1 MRFDWYQ
8 ATFAE
13 KSPNGLLDDLQ
24 AAYGPGARVDPFAP
38 LYGYGEGYAVVQ
50 GDLVRARVL
59 ADGHGVHEIRKKH
72 VHAWATSDDTDAFV
86 DCVRNEWPGKHLV
99 TRMDPENDFDEPGV
113 FERLLAVCLA
123 RGFADDVKL
132 YRNGDWDRLI
142 DGRTLYMGAPS
153 SDVRARLY
161 EKGKQLRSQ
170 VDTSGKLLSLD
181 WTRLEI
187 QIRPQGDARLA
198 AASMTPEEAW
208 GCSQWTH
215 SLLKDVTGIEVPRVR
230 MRVWR
235 KSDDQRAFEWM
246 CKQYGRML
254 ERLVP
259 DLGDWLAVGLQI
271 GSEIE
276 RQARL
281 QRHGRA

>member
-13 KSPNGLLDDLQ
+13 KSPKGVLEALQ
-24 AAYGPGARVDPFAP
+24 TAYGPGSGISPCTP

-59 ADGHGVHEIRKKH
+59 ADGHGVHEIRKKY

-113 FERLLAVCLA
+113 FDCLLAVCLA
-123 RGFADDVKL
+123 RGFAEDVKL
-132 YRNGDWDRLI
+132 YRHGDWDRLV

-187 QIRPQGDARLA
+187 QIRPQGEARLA

-215 SLLKDVTGIEVPRVR
+215 SLLRDVTGLDVPRVQ

-281 QRHGRA
+281 QRYRRA